1 MTNRGWLTPNSGATT
16 TVCRP
21 ILIPIDDQLFFMAAI
36 NGALNELTKE
46 YNWEQFGDMTPAEAA
61 AAMLDMYLAYVD
73 TECTAGCVCTIPPVY
88 DIDVGIELKV
98 IRRNAAGFTEELVG
112 DEWQAPTGDYEVP
125 DPDARTES
133 TSDQRKCAAAAN
145 AINVLEQVYEEA
157 TDAYQAFATPAAVA
171 DAILDVIILV
181 MGAFGQVTA
190 ASYISFGQNVFETF
204 VDVFSLVTGDF
215 WTNDYTNELECIFI
229 ANATDTAGVI
239 TFDYQAIEQDL
250 IDLEYAAGVDVD
262 RQIVLAQTRYILSLI
277 AAGGIN
283 FAGGLTIVASPNCDQ
298 CWPWTVTWNFTTGA
312 NGATGVAYSGCTSTR
327 NASGWNACS
336 NGSVWSMNV
345 TKDPTPVGASSHV
358 TKVTVEWQ
366 PFGSGVNERATSFLR
381 VFHSAGSFDVPVD
394 NNPASSAI
402 QTSVVAGI
410 DVHTI
415 TRFEIVWNG
424 TGVGGLS
431 YRKLT
436 IEGYGPILS

>member
-46 YNWEQFGDMTPAEAA
+46 YNWEQFGDMTPDDAA

-190 ASYISFGQNVFETF
+190 ASYISFGQNIFETF

-298 CWPWTVTWNFTTGA
+298 CYPWTIDFDFMTGA
-312 NGATGVAYSGCTSTR
+312 NSFTGVAYSGCTSTR
-327 NASGWNACS
+327 NANGWNACS

-345 TKDPTPVGASSHV
+345 IRGV
-358 TKVTVEWQ
+358 TSPNAATHITRISGDFR
-366 PFGSGVNERATSFLR
+366 PFGTGVNERATSFVYVQHFTGRLD
-381 VFHSAGSFDVPVD
+381 AIVD
-394 NNPASSAI
+394 NNPAINTVQSYNS
-402 QTSVVAGI
+402 GPI
-410 DVHTI
+410 DISRPTE
-415 TRFEIVWNG
+415 FGIVWNG

-431 YRKLT
+431 WRTLH
-436 IEGYGPILS
+436 IEGYGPMPF